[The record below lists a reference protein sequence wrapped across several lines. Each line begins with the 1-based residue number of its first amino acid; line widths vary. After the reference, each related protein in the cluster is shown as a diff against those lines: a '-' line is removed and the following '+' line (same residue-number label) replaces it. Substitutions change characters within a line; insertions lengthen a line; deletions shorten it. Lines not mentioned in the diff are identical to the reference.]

1 PEHGVRLYS
10 NTIIANQKFI
20 DSNPQAIAG
29 FLRALTKGIR
39 EVVADPDA
47 AIQYVKQRDPLIDE
61 ALEKRRLRLA
71 IDTVIATPNFKASG
85 IGAVNKLRLEDT
97 VAQVVSAF
105 GLKTTP
111 NTDLIFNS
119 SFLPSSAERQVF
131 TK

>member
-1 PEHGVRLYS
+1 
-10 NTIIANQKFI
+10 
-20 DSNPQAIAG
+20 
-29 FLRALTKGIR
+29 
-39 EVVADPDA
+39 VADPDA

-131 TK
+131 RK